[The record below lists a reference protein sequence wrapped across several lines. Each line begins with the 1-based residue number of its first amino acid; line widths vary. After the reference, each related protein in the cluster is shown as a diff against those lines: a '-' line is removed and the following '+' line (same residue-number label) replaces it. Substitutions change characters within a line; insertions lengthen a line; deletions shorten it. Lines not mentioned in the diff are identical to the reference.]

1 MNRFQINENSIT
13 VQDMMKQ
20 EIVDELRL
28 MIEECNINETNVN
41 PRHKN
46 WSIKFSIRNL
56 SKEQKQLL
64 ELKLQNSNN
73 FTEGL

>member
-13 VQDMMKQ
+13 VQNIMDR
-20 EIVDELRL
+20 EIVKELRL